1 MAVYRLSGHKQL
13 SDFVFYPHLYRA
25 SVFDTDDVLLSATEH
40 SGVSNKA
47 IAAAGS
53 SSKKHTRT
61 SSGPVSTPN
70 ALLTVFAAGTESSM
84 ALYNLGGVLFDSEK
98 DRGGA
103 SMRESAVNLLSKS
116 VMSLYNWYGGSSNS
130 ANSPTTGNTEAGA
143 NEKKSDL
150 QKVQEATLTVVAK
163 VSFLDP
169 KRRVLKLSADPAGV
183 YIAAADSLGRVT
195 LFDTHVCAVV
205 RIWKGL
211 RHAELAWTSRKLAPN
226 AAAGSTAQSANTSA
240 SSSAAALDTLVPS
253 YATPHSPAGAE
264 PPQSRPYAIN
274 LVIHAPLLGLVYIY
288 AMPHGPCARIVPVGL
303 NCHIFTMTAPTGG
316 VHSGANSV
324 SSSGR
329 EQYGSEE
336 VTPRYCCVSAD
347 LHSSFVHWL
356 FSTLTVSLHVLW

>member
-47 IAAAGS
+47 IAASGS

-61 SSGPVSTPN
+61 PSGPVSTPN

-116 VMSLYNWYGGSSNS
+116 VMSLYNWYGGSNS
-130 ANSPTTGNTEAGA
+130 ANSTTAASGDTGSS
-143 NEKKSDL
+143 EKKSDL
-150 QKVQEATLTVVAK
+150 QKVQEATLTVFAK

-211 RHAELAWTSRKLAPN
+211 RHAELA
-226 AAAGSTAQSANTSA
+226 
-240 SSSAAALDTLVPS
+240 
-253 YATPHSPAGAE
+253 
-264 PPQSRPYAIN
+264 
-274 LVIHAPLLGLVYIY
+274 
-288 AMPHGPCARIVPVGL
+288 
-303 NCHIFTMTAPTGG
+303 
-316 VHSGANSV
+316 
-324 SSSGR
+324 
-329 EQYGSEE
+329 
-336 VTPRYCCVSAD
+336 
-347 LHSSFVHWL
+347 
-356 FSTLTVSLHVLW
+356 